1 MDQPSFFVIPRDVLL
16 RNLSFLLLFAKKTG
30 ENRKRK
36 RILVIENVC
45 RGWQICRAY
54 SILE

>member
-1 MDQPSFFVIPRDVLL
+1 MDQPSFFVIPMDTLL
-16 RNLSFLLLFAKKTG
+16 RNLSFLALCKKIS
-30 ENRKRK
+30 ENKGRK
-36 RILVIENVC
+36 RILVIENVW